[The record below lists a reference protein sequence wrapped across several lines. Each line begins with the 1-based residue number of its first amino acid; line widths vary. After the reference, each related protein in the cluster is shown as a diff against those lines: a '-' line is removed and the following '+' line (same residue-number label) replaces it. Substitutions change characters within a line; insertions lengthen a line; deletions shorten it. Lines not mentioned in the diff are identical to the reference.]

1 MFLLLFWNML
11 FACTLIL
18 KIFMMPIVVYC
29 IDMIWIMMRVVQIVN
44 L

>member
-1 MFLLLFWNML
+1 MFLLLLWNML

-18 KIFMMPIVVYC
+18 KIFMMLIVVYC
-29 IDMIWIMMRVVQIVN
+29 IDMIWITMRVVQIVS